1 MGDKLKKVRRS
12 GFTTLPNAVVQDTRL
27 NFAAKGLFWL
37 MFSLPDDWDFSI
49 SGLAAYAGG
58 ARGNGKDAIRAA
70 LTTLE
75 EAGYLLREQRRDDNN
90 HFAGN
95 CYVLYDESASPSS
108 GFPTTEN
115 PTTEK
120 PSSENPTE
128 QNKDKQIIPPE
139 SPQGG
144 RGGGKLKRRTKPK
157 RRTEPKP
164 APDWKPE
171 RFAGLWELYPHE
183 KRGNKQAAIAAWDK
197 LHPSDELIAELGRC
211 FRLLMASK
219 EWQAGVGIPHLST
232 WLNPANER
240 WRDAYNLVGDKAV
253 QPMHPAAQ
261 TIAMR
266 KGDYEL

>member
-1 MGDKLKKVRRS
+1 MCCVGDKLKKVRRS
-12 GFTTLPNAVVQDTRL
+12 GFTTLPNAVVQDARL

-49 SGLAAYAGG
+49 SGLASYAGG

-70 LTTLE
+70 LATLE
-75 EAGYLLREQRRDDNN
+75 EAGYLLREQRHDENG

-95 CYVLYDESASPSS
+95 CYVLYDESASPLS
-108 GFPTTEN
+108 GFPTTEK

-128 QNKDKQIIPPE
+128 QNKDKQIIPPKA
-139 SPQGG
+139 PRGG
-144 RGGGKLKRRTKPK
+144 RGGGKLKRRTKSK

-183 KRGNKQAAIAAWDK
+183 KRGNKQNAIAAWEK
-197 LHPSDELIAELGRC
+197 LHPSDELIAELGKC
-211 FRLLMASK
+211 FRLLMNSK
-219 EWQAGVGIPHLST
+219 EWQAGIGIPHLST
-232 WLNPANER
+232 WLNPATER
-240 WRDAYNLVGDKAV
+240 WRDAYNLVDER
-253 QPMHPAAQ
+253 PAPRRA
-261 TIAMR
+261 AEEGFVWR
-266 KGDYEL
+266 